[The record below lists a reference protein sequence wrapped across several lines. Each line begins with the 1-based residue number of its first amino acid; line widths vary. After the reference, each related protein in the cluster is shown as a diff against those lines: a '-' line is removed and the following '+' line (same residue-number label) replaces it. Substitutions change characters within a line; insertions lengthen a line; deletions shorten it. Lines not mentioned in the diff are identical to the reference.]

1 MISHA
6 SFSHV
11 SPVTLF
17 VAWIVAVLRKRD
29 FKKLQN
35 KQGSSVRRE
44 VSCEAIHGEVAPSI
58 LRWHL
63 AAEVRAHTEAGLGL
77 ELIFRLDVR
86 RNCFPRRRVKQWSR

>member
-29 FKKLQN
+29 FKKLQK

-44 VSCEAIHGEVAPSI
+44 VSCEAIHGEVALSI

-63 AAEVRAHTEAGLGL
+63 VMLLKSGHLLRQGWA
-77 ELIFRLDVR
+77 
-86 RNCFPRRRVKQWSR
+86 WSLYPDWM